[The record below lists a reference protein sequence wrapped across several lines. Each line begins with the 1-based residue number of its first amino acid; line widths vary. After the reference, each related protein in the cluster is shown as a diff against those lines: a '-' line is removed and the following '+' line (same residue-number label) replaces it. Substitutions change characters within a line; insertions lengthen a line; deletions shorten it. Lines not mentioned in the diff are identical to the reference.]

1 MENLLEIKTAIQIGR
16 PIFEVFDA
24 IVEPGKMSGYFI
36 QEGSARLEK
45 GKTVE
50 WKFPEFD
57 VRFHV
62 RVGDVIPDSYI
73 SFFWDSGNGTTRV
86 EFDLRDG
93 KEASTVVTVTEGK
106 MEYSEAAIKWLKGN
120 TEGWANFLA
129 CLKAYLE
136 FGINLRSGAF
146 DYPKE

>member
-1 MENLLEIKTAIQIGR
+1 MENLLEIKTVIQITR
-16 PIFEVFDA
+16 PAFEVFDA
-24 IVEPGKMSGYFI
+24 IIQPEKISGYFL
-36 QEGSARLEK
+36 QESSGPLET

-57 VRFHV
+57 ERFPV
-62 RVGDVIPDSYI
+62 KVVDVVEDRYVAFYWGGENGD
-73 SFFWDSGNGTTRV
+73 TLV
-86 EFDLRDG
+86 EIRLRDG
-93 KEASTVVTVTEGK
+93 KESATVVTITEGK
-106 MEYSEAAIKWLKGN
+106 MEYSEAALKWLKGN